1 MNRIP
6 ICERAAAHADDLEK
20 AAEHIEWC
28 ATIPEDLE
36 AAATVKRIACAIR
49 YEANQA
55 AKLIESL
62 MDMVAECAIT
72 FEHYAEL
79 HAAKGTAE
87 GQLKAKRNRK
97 KANECRSVLSQA
109 HTEVLS
115 K

>member
-6 ICERAAAHADDLEK
+6 ICDDLRRLKPQWSEF
-20 AAEHIEWC
+20 E
-28 ATIPEDLE
+28 
-36 AAATVKRIACAIR
+36 R
-49 YEANQA
+49 A

-62 MDMVAECAIT
+62 VDMVAECALT

-97 KANECRSVLSQA
+97 KANECRAVLSQA
-109 HTEVLS
+109 HTEVLLDEG

>member
-1 MNRIP
+1 MSRIP
-6 ICERAAAHADDLEK
+6 ICDLLYHELRPLTEKERDK
-20 AAEHIEWC
+20 
-28 ATIPEDLE
+28 
-36 AAATVKRIACAIR
+36 
-49 YEANQA
+49 A

-87 GQLKAKRNRK
+87 GQLKAERNRK

-109 HTEVLS
+109 HTEVLLDEG